1 MSDVPPLEG
10 FDDFP
15 EFPSDAGEPEFKC
28 EVCGKDDFTT
38 LGGLRRHKTRVH
50 GLKSEK
56 ADSAPKGSA
65 GSRKT
70 NLEKELLDFFA
81 MIGMVVAM
89 LPHPEGMYAIDGQII
104 IQNAERNAHAWSN
117 LCKQNKQI
125 ERIVANLM
133 KSTAIGEVV
142 TAAVFTAM
150 PMLANHGKLPPQ
162 LSAMFLGPDNAS

>member
-1 MSDVPPLEG
+1 MSDIPPLEG
-10 FDDFP
+10 FEEFS
-15 EFPSDAGEPEFKC
+15 EFPSNSDVSELKC
-28 EVCGKDDFTT
+28 EICDKDDFKT
-38 LGGLRRHKTRVH
+38 LGGLRRHKTRIH
-50 GLKSEK
+50 GLKTEK
-56 ADSAPKGSA
+56 ADTAPKGSG

-89 LPHPEGMYAIDGQII
+89 LPHPEGVYAVDGQII
-104 IQNAERNAHAWSN
+104 IQNAERNAHAWAN
-117 LCKQNKQI
+117 LCRQNKQI
-125 ERIVANLM
+125 ERIVSNLM

-162 LSAMFLGPDNAS
+162 LSAMFLGPDNAQ